1 MTSPQVSPQR
11 PGAHPAG
18 SPAQPE
24 QTRSV
29 GEIVS
34 DISSDLSA
42 LVRQELE
49 LAKTELKQEASTAAK
64 GAGMFGGAG
73 LAGYFALFFASLA
86 LTYLLDNWMPI
97 ELAAL
102 ITALLYGAA
111 AAVLAMKGKNKIQ
124 QSKPQLPQTQQTLK
138 EDVQWAKAQK
148 S

>member
-1 MTSPQVSPQR
+1 MTAPQ
-11 PGAHPAG
+11 A
-18 SPAQPE
+18 E

-34 DISSDLSA
+34 AISSDLSA

-49 LAKTELKQEASTAAK
+49 LAKIELKQEATTAAK

-102 ITALLYGAA
+102 ITALLYGAVA
-111 AAVLAMKGKNKIQ
+111 SVLAVQGRNRMKESN
-124 QSKPQLPQTQQTLK
+124 PQLPQTQKTLK
-138 EDVQWAKAQK
+138 EDVQWARAQK
-148 S
+148 H